1 MVAAGPFPL
10 LSAVPGGCDRAG
22 PLEDARRRGRRPA
35 TAAEWAW
42 GGGGSRTVAEA
53 LTAAML
59 WRGPCW
65 GFILRIQVLPTLQQ
79 LYDFG
84 GGVMVAR
91 PSVSR
96 RSVSA
101 APWCRGRDA
110 LPGIS
115 GGTKVVR
122 LVILGFLEA
131 VTGW

>member
-1 MVAAGPFPL
+1 MPTGGGAGPQ
-10 LSAVPGGCDRAG
+10 
-22 PLEDARRRGRRPA
+22 RRGPAAADPAWRLPDPVPSGCGVRVGRRGLS
-35 TAAEWAW
+35 T
-42 GGGGSRTVAEA
+42 GGGGTDGGDA
-53 LTAAML
+53 LAGGCA
-59 WRGPCW
+59 G

-91 PSVSR
+91 PSVPG

-101 APWCRGRDA
+101 APWCRGGDA

-131 VTGW
+131 VMGW